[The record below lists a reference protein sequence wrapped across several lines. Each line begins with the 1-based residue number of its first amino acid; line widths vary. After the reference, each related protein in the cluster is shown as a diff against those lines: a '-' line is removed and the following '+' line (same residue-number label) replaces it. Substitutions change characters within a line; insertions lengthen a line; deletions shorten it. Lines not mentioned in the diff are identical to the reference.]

1 MWAWNPKPEI
11 AATLPWVLGP
21 NWKAKMPITMKT
33 SLPFLTTMLAVVTLS
48 LLAGCNTFKSRAR
61 QMSGVY
67 DQLPASE
74 QQRLERGSI
83 NVGDTPEMVY
93 IALGNPDERRDVVT
107 ADGSQNLWI
116 YKTYWQQYEG
126 TAWLGYRR
134 IIVPNRSGRGYT
146 IFHEPVTQ
154 DVYRTHADE
163 TIRVT
168 FANGVVSRVDQQRR

>member
-1 MWAWNPKPEI
+1 MRYPRREI
-11 AATLPWVLGP
+11 AATLRWVLGP
-21 NWKAKMPITMKT
+21 SWRAKMPNTMKT
-33 SLPFLTTMLAVVTLS
+33 PLPFVTTLLAAVTLS

-93 IALGNPDERRDVVT
+93 IALGNPDERRDVLT
-107 ADGSQNLWI
+107 ADGSQNVWV

-126 TAWLGYRR
+126 T
-134 IIVPNRSGRGYT
+134 
-146 IFHEPVTQ
+146 
-154 DVYRTHADE
+154 
-163 TIRVT
+163 
-168 FANGVVSRVDQQRR
+168 

>member
-1 MWAWNPKPEI
+1 MKNRFSVLNVI
-11 AATLPWVLGP
+11 VLTSVAA
-21 NWKAKMPITMKT
+21 
-33 SLPFLTTMLAVVTLS
+33 
-48 LLAGCNTFKSRAR
+48 LLAGCDTFSHRAR

-74 QQRLERGSI
+74 QQRLQRGAI

-93 IALGNPDERRDVVT
+93 IALGNPDERRDVLN
-107 ADGSQNLWI
+107 ADGSQNVWI
-116 YKTYWQQYEG
+116 YKSYWQQYEG

-134 IIVPNRSGRGYT
+134 VIVPASNGRGYV

-154 DVYRTHADE
+154 DVYRTHVDE

-168 FANGVVSRVDQQRR
+168 FANGVVQQVEQQRR

>member
-1 MWAWNPKPEI
+1 MKPR
-11 AATLPWVLGP
+11 
-21 NWKAKMPITMKT
+21 T
-33 SLPFLTTMLAVVTLS
+33 SLS
-48 LLAGCNTFKSRAR
+48 LLTLGALSLALLSGCNTFRSRAR
-61 QMSGVY
+61 QMSDVY

-74 QQRLERGSI
+74 QQRLQRGAI

-93 IALGNPDERRDVVT
+93 IALGNPDERRDVLN
-107 ADGSQNLWI
+107 ADGTQTVWI

-134 IIVPNRSGRGYT
+134 VIVPVRSGRGYA

-168 FANGVVSRVDQQRR
+168 FANGVVHQVEQQRR

>member
-1 MWAWNPKPEI
+1 MKPRSHFL
-11 AATLPWVLGP
+11 ALALTALALP
-21 NWKAKMPITMKT
+21 
-33 SLPFLTTMLAVVTLS
+33 
-48 LLAGCNTFKSRAR
+48 LLAGCNTFSSRAR

-74 QQRLERGSI
+74 QQRLQRGSI

-93 IALGNPDERRDVVT
+93 IAFGNPDERRDVLN
-107 ADGSQNLWI
+107 ADGTQTVWI

-134 IIVPNRSGRGYT
+134 VIVPMNSRRGYV
-146 IFHEPVTQ
+146 IYHEPVTQ

-163 TIRVT
+163 VIRVT
-168 FANGVVSRVDQQRR
+168 FANGVVSQVEQQRR